1 LLHAITIALK
11 WGASDGSG
19 EFMVGNL
26 VDPIYAARLKSR
38 ERHSDEEVCRR
49 QREIHHQYLGPYFR
63 ELKTDKEKPKETIEK
78 GE

>member
-1 LLHAITIALK
+1 
-11 WGASDGSG
+11 
-19 EFMVGNL
+19 MVGNL

-63 ELKTDKEKPKETIEK
+63 ELRTDKEKPKETIEK